1 MEVPCTSGQCSFQEI
16 TENIRDTPPKRQSI
30 ATLSEEQ
37 LAADGSWGADHS
49 FTEVVHSP
57 VDDALRP
64 SANGTRRRQ
73 ENGKEVCWGNGGREE
88 RRKQG

>member
-1 MEVPCTSGQCSFQEI
+1 MHEWTMQLPRNYRKHQRHPT
-16 TENIRDTPPKRQSI
+16 KRQSI
-30 ATLSEEQ
+30 ATLTEEQ

-64 SANGTRRRQ
+64 SANGTNKEKRRRQ